1 MTLQTY
7 ILLPFFAAGIAL
19 LVPRKI
25 KYFQEFLASTAS
37 LTFFILSIWNYS
49 QPDQI
54 LRIPWFSLSF
64 MDFAFEFRLFHTSRI
79 FLLFLGLFAFLAIIY
94 SVYYYKNKKLN
105 QLYYPLLLLSLGCS
119 SAIVLADNFFVLL
132 LGWEFVTLFL
142 FFLIAM
148 GEGKAA
154 AMASGKTFAILGF
167 SDVAL
172 LMGVLAIPVLY
183 GTWGMSHLN
192 MTLSDPLSITIF
204 FLLFIAAISKAGS
217 MPFHSWIPDTAQ
229 HAPIPVVA
237 LLPAA
242 FDKLLGIYLLIRLV
256 FDLFIITKGVL
267 TIMLILGC
275 TTLFFA
281 SIMALVQSDLKKFL
295 GFATIAQVG
304 YMLIGFGTGTTLGII
319 AGVFHMINHAIY
331 KTLLFFGVGI
341 IEKETGTTDMNK
353 LGGLARKI
361 PFTFTMMSIGI
372 LAASG
377 IPPLNAFISKW
388 MVYQSILESGKPLLL
403 IIAIFGSA
411 LTLASYLKMWLSIFH
426 GQSAPEIQTSI
437 SDKSLL
443 ARLTLLVP
451 AVLCV
456 IFGVF
461 ASFPLNQFI
470 APIFD
475 QNIGTAINTINL
487 GTAFFNPILATILI
501 LLGLLLGLLLFWM
514 GRIPTRQVDTLFIGG
529 EKFDITEQRFL
540 ADHLYETFKKM
551 KYLNTAIDE
560 GGKGILDIYNLS
572 SNIGLI
578 FVNILKK
585 LHDGI
590 LSTYLAWCIIG
601 LGIICFLLMVM

>member
-1 MTLQTY
+1 MNLQTY
-7 ILLPFFAAGIAL
+7 ILIPFLAAGIVL

-25 KYFQEFLASTAS
+25 KYLQES
-37 LTFFILSIWNYS
+37 LTSIAGLAFFILSIWNFS
-49 QPDQI
+49 LSDQV
-54 LRIPWFSLSF
+54 LRIPWFSISF
-64 MDFAFEFRLFHTSRI
+64 MDFAFEFRLFHTSRV
-79 FLLFLGLFAFLAIIY
+79 FLLFLGLFAFLTIIY
-94 SVYYYKNKKLN
+94 SFYYYKNKKLN

-119 SAIVLADNFFVLL
+119 SVIVLADNFFVLL
-132 LGWEFVTLFL
+132 LGWEFITLLL

-148 GEGKAA
+148 GGGKAA

-167 SDVAL
+167 SDVTL
-172 LMGVLAIPVLY
+172 LMGILAMPVLY
-183 GTWGMSHLN
+183 GTWGMSQLN
-192 MTLSDPLSITIF
+192 LTLSDPFSITIF
-204 FLLFIAAISKAGS
+204 ILLFIAAISKAGS

-256 FDLFIITKGVL
+256 FDLFVITKGVL
-267 TIMLILGC
+267 TIMIILGC

-295 GFATIAQVG
+295 GFATISQVG
-304 YMLIGFGTGTTLGII
+304 YMLIGFGTGTTLGLI

-341 IEKETGTTDMNK
+341 IERETGTTDMNK
-353 LGGLARKI
+353 LGGLGSKI
-361 PFTFTMMSIGI
+361 PFTFMMMSIGI

-411 LTLASYLKMWLSIFH
+411 ITLASYLKMWLSLFH
-426 GQSAPEIQTSI
+426 GQPSSEIQLSI
-437 SDKSLL
+437 TDQSPL

-451 AVLCV
+451 AALCV

-461 ASFPLNQFI
+461 ASFPLNKFI

-487 GTAFFNPILATILI
+487 GTAFFNPTLATLFIM
-501 LLGLLLGLLLFWM
+501 LGLLLGFLLFWI
-514 GRIPTRQVDTLFIGG
+514 GRIHTRQVDTLFIGG
-529 EKFDITEQRFL
+529 EKFNIKEQRFL
-540 ADHLYETFKKM
+540 ADHLYETFKRM
-551 KYLNTAIDE
+551 KYLSTAINE
-560 GGKGILDIYNLS
+560 GGKGIFDIYNLS

-578 FVNILKK
+578 FVNFLKK

-601 LGIICFLLMVM
+601 LGIICFLLMVI